1 MASAIYD
8 IHSDLSTHVRL
19 STIPQN
25 IDQGFGEERR
35 SLRDAATGTNT
46 LTIASFAMGD

>member
-8 IHSDLSTHVRL
+8 IHSDLSTRIRL

-25 IDQGFGEERR
+25 IGQGFREERR
-35 SLRDAATGTNT
+35 SLREAATGTST
-46 LTIASFAMGD
+46 LAIASFAMGD